1 MPQYGQIQS
10 IPVGLILPGENDRKN
25 FPIEGEGGIAALA
38 LSITESG
45 FRGAII
51 VEPHPTIPGHYQVIG
66 GERRLRAHWLIALS
80 AFLSQD
86 RSLGERF
93 QNIQADVCVG
103 LSRASVR
110 LIMAQENMARAD
122 LDPFETGAS
131 FKRMLDEGDF
141 PSVSE
146 LCRVMGK
153 TESYVRS
160 RLALLDL
167 IPQAREVMLKAESGF
182 SVSHGAAMKGLDP
195 EYQQAALWRFGKQ
208 NMNLAEFKSLCDQ
221 LRGKQNSAQ
230 ADFFALV
237 PLEVVAESIEI
248 ERSKSRAQI
257 EKERDEALA
266 LIASQRR
273 ELAALKEIVKT
284 LGRSLT
290 KSQQRKIAEYYRKA
304 SQS

>member
-1 MPQYGQIQS
+1 MTQYGTIQS
-10 IPVGLILPGENDRKN
+10 IPVELIHPGENDRKS
-25 FPIEGEGGIAALA
+25 FPIEGEGGIASLA
-38 LSITESG
+38 QSIVESG

-131 FKRMLDEGDF
+131 FKRMLDEKDF
-141 PSVSE
+141 PSVAE

-167 IPQAREVMLKAESGF
+167 IPQAREIMLKQESGF
-182 SVSHGAAMKGLDP
+182 SVSHGAAMKGLLP

-208 NMNLAEFKSLCDQ
+208 VMNLSEFKSLCDQ
-221 LRGKQNSAQ
+221 LRGKQNATQ
-230 ADFFALV
+230 DDFFSLV
-237 PLEVVAESIEI
+237 PLEQVAESIQI
-248 ERSKSRAQI
+248 ESVKSRAQI
-257 EKERDEALA
+257 EKERDDALA